1 MICSP
6 LWREIDQRTLV
17 ILDIIS
23 KMVDDWLYM
32 ADVKQKRWTMGLS
45 YSSRRVRILFNQLYQ
60 QSIRLY
66 LSKRSRQHLVAM
78 LIPINIRNPHGL
90 PRSRTEACQACRH
103 RQGRDSIGCN
113 LCI

>member
-45 YSSRRVRILFNQLYQ
+45 YSSRRVRILFNQALSAVNKTLSVQKISTALGCYVDPNKYP
-60 QSIRLY
+60 QSARL
-66 LSKRSRQHLVAM
+66 A
-78 LIPINIRNPHGL
+78 P
-90 PRSRTEACQACRH
+90 
-103 RQGRDSIGCN
+103 
-113 LCI
+113 